1 MKKVIKASLIGLL
14 CLILATAAVLG
25 CMLFWHYPRFAANRR
40 SLSIPAGD
48 GAENKIMS
56 YNLRLITPTDTG
68 EKSWFYRA
76 DYVLQDIEQEAPGI
90 IGFQEAT
97 RWQYDFLVES
107 LPDHDSVIT
116 YRDDAFNSEACP
128 IFYHTGRYTLVDK
141 GSFWLSET
149 PEVMSRD
156 WGAACYRITSY
167 VILTDNV
174 SGKDFVVFNTHLD
187 HVSDEAR
194 IKGMGVILDKI
205 AQFGGLPA
213 VIMGDLNAQEDSA
226 TILAAT
232 EHFLDARYAAEET
245 VDTYT
250 YQNWGN
256 MSAAVR
262 IDYFMISKT
271 GIRPLRYAVLD
282 QPRDGVWSSDHSPIV
297 LTMELE

>member
-1 MKKVIKASLIGLL
+1 MKKVLKGTLIAVL
-14 CLILATAAVLG
+14 CLILAALLVLSG
-25 CMLFWHYPRFAANRR
+25 MLFWHYPKFASERR
-40 SLSIPAGD
+40 TLSIPAGE
-48 GAENKIMS
+48 GPENKIMS
-56 YNLRLITPTDTG
+56 YNLRCLTPLDTG

-76 DYVLQDIEQEAPGI
+76 GYVLQDIEQEAPGI

-97 RWQYDFLVES
+97 RWQYQFLVES

-116 YRDDAFNSEACP
+116 YRDKAFNSEGCP

-149 PEVMSRD
+149 PEVMSKD
-156 WGAACYRITSY
+156 WGSACYRITSY
-167 VILTDNV
+167 VILTDNS

-194 IKGMGVILDKI
+194 IEGMGVILDKI

-256 MSAAVR
+256 FSVARR
-262 IDYFMISKT
+262 IDYFMISKS
-271 GIRPLRYAVLD
+271 GIKPLSYAVLD

-297 LTMELE
+297 LTMVLE

>member
-1 MKKVIKASLIGLL
+1 MKKVLKGTLIAVL
-14 CLILATAAVLG
+14 CLILAALLVLSG
-25 CMLFWHYPRFAANRR
+25 MLFWHYPKFASERR
-40 SLSIPAGD
+40 TLSIPAGE
-48 GAENKIMS
+48 GPENKIMS
-56 YNLRLITPTDTG
+56 YNLRCLTPLDTG

-76 DYVLQDIEQEAPGI
+76 GYVLQDIEQEAPGI

-97 RWQYDFLVES
+97 RWQYQFLVES

-116 YRDDAFNSEACP
+116 YRDGAFNSEGCP

-149 PEVMSRD
+149 PEVMSKD

-167 VILTDNV
+167 VILTDN
-174 SGKDFVVFNTHLD
+174 STGKDFVVFNTHLD

-194 IKGMGVILDKI
+194 IEGMGVILDKI

-256 MSAAVR
+256 FSVARR
-262 IDYFMISKT
+262 IDYFMISKS
-271 GIRPLRYAVLD
+271 GIKPLSYAVLD

-297 LTMELE
+297 LTMVLE